1 MLKKLWDIFVEAS
14 EFARVYTYWKKAQE
28 RAEQEEIVS
37 IPSVWIPGETPSSET
52 ITNAGDTYYIV
63 NLDDDADKPN

>member
-28 RAEQEEIVS
+28 RMKEQKHIELGYTTEATPE
-37 IPSVWIPGETPSSET
+37 PSDYVVI
-52 ITNAGDTYYIV
+52 
-63 NLDDDADKPN
+63 LDGGDADKPN